1 MIFKRKK
8 EIRKRKG
15 LKKKKNKKKEKKKG
29 ERMKMWCDDMKRNMI
44 LLGTIY

>member
-15 LKKKKNKKKEKKKG
+15 LKKKNNKKKEKKKG
-29 ERMKMWCDDMKRNMI
+29 ERMWCDDMKRSMI